1 MSILVHSLWLA
12 QDDPKKNT
20 AVISSKRGDIKL
32 HKKISTLPKKGII
45 LEPLCGKI
53 FGPEDHDILTKKN
66 GSLVGLDCSWKHI
79 ESSVDKVMRQTRLQ
93 PRMLPLFLAAN
104 PVNWGKPGKL
114 STVEALAAATYL
126 TGNKDQA
133 TSLLSAFRW
142 GQRFI
147 ELNFEPLEEYSS
159 AKSSKELVNLQ
170 FEFFEIDHL
179 RSGDDNES

>member
-1 MSILVHSLWLA
+1 MTIRVHSLWLA

-53 FGPEDHDILTKKN
+53 FGPEDHDLLTKKN

-93 PRMLPLFLAAN
+93 PRMLPLLLAAN
-104 PVNWGKPGKL
+104 
-114 STVEALAAATYL
+114 
-126 TGNKDQA
+126 
-133 TSLLSAFRW
+133 
-142 GQRFI
+142 
-147 ELNFEPLEEYSS
+147 
-159 AKSSKELVNLQ
+159 LVNY
-170 FEFFEIDHL
+170 L
-179 RSGDDNES
+179 R